1 MAEAKR
7 AGIARRQ
14 QKTGLPLVIRNIAA
28 RSQRPTTGLEFVIA
42 HDLTISIHT
51 VHIHL
56 ERLYRKAAS
65 AAV

>member
-1 MAEAKR
+1 MAETKR
-7 AGIARRQ
+7 AGIAVRH
-14 QKTGLPLVIRNIAA
+14 QKIGLPLVIGNIAA
-28 RSQRPTTGLEFVIA
+28 RSQRPTTGPEFVIA

-56 ERLYRKAAS
+56 ERLYRGAAS